1 MKKNVTVSL
10 YVLSFVF
17 IPFCAKAEALNAI
30 ATKGFNLFIAV
41 RGVVF
46 VMGGFG
52 LVGLAV
58 GGIFGVVKWKW
69 FASLAFGLVIA
80 ALAYS
85 VVYYMTDDGMTQQF
99 AVWDTIDTQTIT
111 VTD

>member
-1 MKKNVTVSL
+1 MKKTVIVPL
-10 YVLSFVF
+10 YVLFFVF
-17 IPFCAKAEALNAI
+17 LPFYARAEALNAI
-30 ATKGFNLFIAV
+30 ATKGFELFLAV

-58 GGIFGVVKWKW
+58 GGICGVVKWKW
-69 FASLAFGLVIA
+69 LACLAFGLVIA

-85 VVYYMTDDGMTQQF
+85 VVHYMTDDGM
-99 AVWDTIDTQTIT
+99 A
-111 VTD
+111 